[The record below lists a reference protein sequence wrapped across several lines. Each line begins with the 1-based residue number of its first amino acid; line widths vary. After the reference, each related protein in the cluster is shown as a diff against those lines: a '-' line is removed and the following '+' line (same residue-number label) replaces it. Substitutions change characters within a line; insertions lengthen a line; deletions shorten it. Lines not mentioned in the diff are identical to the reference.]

1 MGAEKRRYRRLETDL
16 EARLKNLSDP
26 NGAALSV
33 RIVNLGPEGA
43 FVASADTI
51 PVQSQVALDFKI
63 DSYPKEINVI
73 AKILWHKR
81 GGPAPAAGAEPQGEA
96 ERGMGMQFVHI
107 PLFEKNIIIDYIL
120 RRYAEHQ
127 AKRGG
132 GGGGGD

>member
-1 MGAEKRRYRRLETDL
+1 MTGPSGAEKRRYRRLETDL
-16 EARLKNLSDP
+16 EARLKNLSEAD
-26 NGAALSV
+26 AESIDV

-43 FVASADTI
+43 FVTAETLVT
-51 PVQSQVALDFKI
+51 VQSQVAIDFKI

-73 AKILWHKR
+73 AKVLWHKK
-81 GGPAPAAGAEPQGEA
+81 APES

-120 RRYAEHQ
+120 RRYAEYQ

-132 GGGGGD
+132 KGIDD

>member
-1 MGAEKRRYRRLETDL
+1 MGAEKRRYRRLETNL
-16 EARLKNLSDP
+16 EAKLKNLSDA
-26 NGAALSV
+26 NGAAFGV

-43 FVASADTI
+43 FVATAEVV
-51 PVQSQVALDFKI
+51 PVQSQVALDFRI

-73 AKILWHKR
+73 AKVLWHKR
-81 GGPAPAAGAEPQGEA
+81 AEE

-120 RRYAEHQ
+120 RRYAEYQ

-132 GGGGGD
+132 GVGGGD

>member
-26 NGAALSV
+26 DGAALPV

-43 FVASADTI
+43 FVATEGTV
-51 PVQSQVALDFKI
+51 PVQSQVTLDFKI

-81 GGPAPAAGAEPQGEA
+81 SEN

-120 RRYAEHQ
+120 RRYAEYQ

-132 GGGGGD
+132 GGGGD

>member
-1 MGAEKRRYRRLETDL
+1 MSGAEKRRYRRLETDL
-16 EARLKNLSDP
+16 EAKLKNLSEPDGEP
-26 NGAALSV
+26 NQV

-43 FVASADTI
+43 FVTCDKMFT
-51 PVQSQVALDFKI
+51 VQSQVALDFKI

-73 AKILWHKR
+73 AKILWVKKQ
-81 GGPAPAAGAEPQGEA
+81 PET

>member
-1 MGAEKRRYRRLETDL
+1 MGAEKRRYRRLETNL

-26 NGAALSV
+26 DGANFGV

-43 FVASADTI
+43 FVATDEVV
-51 PVQSQVALDFKI
+51 PVQSQVALDFRI

-73 AKILWHKR
+73 AKVLWHKKV
-81 GGPAPAAGAEPQGEA
+81 EE
-96 ERGMGMQFVHI
+96 EKGMGMQFVHI

-120 RRYAEHQ
+120 RRYAEYQ

>member
-1 MGAEKRRYRRLETDL
+1 MGAEKRRYRRLETNL
-16 EARLKNLSDP
+16 EARLKNLSDA
-26 NGAALSV
+26 NGAAFQV
-33 RIVNLGPEGA
+33 KIVNLGPEGA
-43 FVASADTI
+43 FVSTGEVV
-51 PVQSQVALDFKI
+51 PVQSQVALDFCI

-73 AKILWHKR
+73 AKVLWHKR
-81 GGPAPAAGAEPQGEA
+81 TEE

-120 RRYAEHQ
+120 RRYAEYQ

>member
-1 MGAEKRRYRRLETDL
+1 MGAEKRRYRRLETNLD
-16 EARLKNLSDP
+16 ARLKNLSDP
-26 NGAALSV
+26 DGAGFEV

-43 FVASADTI
+43 FVTTTEVV

-73 AKILWHKR
+73 AKILWHKKT
-81 GGPAPAAGAEPQGEA
+81 ED

-120 RRYAEHQ
+120 RRYAEYQ

>member
-16 EARLKNLSDP
+16 VARLKNLSDP
-26 NGAALSV
+26 EALPIEV

-43 FVASADTI
+43 FVSAKEMVT
-51 PVQSQVALDFKI
+51 VQSQVALDFKI

-73 AKILWHKR
+73 AKILWHKKHDD
-81 GGPAPAAGAEPQGEA
+81 

-132 GGGGGD
+132 GGRETD

>member
-1 MGAEKRRYRRLETDL
+1 MGAEKRRYRRLETNLD
-16 EARLKNLSDP
+16 ARLKNLSDAD
-26 NGAALSV
+26 GAAINV

-43 FVASADTI
+43 FVATGDTV

-73 AKILWHKR
+73 AKILWHKK
-81 GGPAPAAGAEPQGEA
+81 GADE

-120 RRYAEHQ
+120 R
-127 AKRGG
+127 
-132 GGGGGD
+132 

>member
-1 MGAEKRRYRRLETDL
+1 MGAEKRRYRRLETNL

-26 NGAALSV
+26 DGAAFGV

-43 FVASADTI
+43 FVASVETV
-51 PVQSQVALDFKI
+51 PVQSQVALDFRI

-73 AKILWHKR
+73 AKVLWHKK
-81 GGPAPAAGAEPQGEA
+81 AED

-120 RRYAEHQ
+120 RRYAEYQ

>member
-1 MGAEKRRYRRLETDL
+1 MGAEKRRYRRLETNL

-26 NGAALSV
+26 DGANFVV

-43 FVASADTI
+43 FVAATDMV
-51 PVQSQVALDFKI
+51 PVQSQVALDFRI

-73 AKILWHKR
+73 AKVLWHKK
-81 GGPAPAAGAEPQGEA
+81 AED

-120 RRYAEHQ
+120 RRYAEYQ

>member
-1 MGAEKRRYRRLETDL
+1 MGAEKRRYRRLETNLD
-16 EARLKNLSDP
+16 ARLKNLSDP
-26 NGAALSV
+26 NGGGFNV

-43 FVASADTI
+43 FVASGETI
-51 PVQSQVALDFKI
+51 PVQSQVALDFRI

-73 AKILWHKR
+73 AKVLWHKKT
-81 GGPAPAAGAEPQGEA
+81 EE
-96 ERGMGMQFVHI
+96 EKGMGMQFVHI

-120 RRYAEHQ
+120 RRYAEYQ